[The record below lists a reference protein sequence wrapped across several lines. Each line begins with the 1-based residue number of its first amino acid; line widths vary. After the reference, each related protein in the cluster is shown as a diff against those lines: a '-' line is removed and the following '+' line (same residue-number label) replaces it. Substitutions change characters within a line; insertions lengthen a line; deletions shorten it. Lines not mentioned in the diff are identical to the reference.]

1 MMKLFGTD
9 GIRGKANQFPMTGE
23 VAFNIGRAAAYVLKK
38 KHGRDLILIGKDT
51 RLSGYMLE
59 SALTSGICSMGVDVV
74 LVGPMPTPGIA
85 FVTRSLRVDAGIVI
99 SASHNAYDD
108 NGIKFFCSD
117 GFKLPDSIEK
127 EIEKAVFSEKLK
139 DIRPLGSGIGKAHRV
154 DDAVGRY
161 IEYVKST
168 FPRGMT
174 LENKKI
180 VVDCANGS
188 NYKISPS
195 VLRELGAEVFAIN
208 NEPDGLNINDRCGAT
223 HPEVVQKAVLEHNA
237 DIGISHDGDGDRA
250 ILCDETGKIVD
261 GDRIMAISAVELKKR
276 ARLEKNTVIATVMS
290 NVGLEI
296 FLNRKGIKLVRTQ
309 VGDRYVVEE
318 MLRKGCNFGGEQSGH
333 IIFMDHNT
341 TGDGAITAL
350 QILAIMCKT
359 GKSLSKLSSGIPI
372 YPQILL
378 NVPVMKTKGIEKFP
392 AVMSAI
398 KKAKKK
404 LTSGRILVRPSG
416 TEPKI
421 RVMVE
426 GESMNMITTIA
437 DEVASV
443 IKSNMK

>member
-1 MMKLFGTD
+1 MKLFGTD

-117 GFKLPDSIEK
+117 GFKLPDSLEK

-195 VLRELGAEVFAIN
+195 VLRELGAEVIAIK

-372 YPQILL
+372 YPQVLL
-378 NVPVMKTKGIEKFP
+378 NVPVLKTKGIEKFP
-392 AVMSAI
+392 AVLSAI
-398 KKAKKK
+398 KKAEKK

-426 GESMNMITTIA
+426 GDSMNMITTIA

>member
-1 MMKLFGTD
+1 MKLFGTD

-51 RLSGYMLE
+51 RLSGYMFE

-195 VLRELGAEVFAIN
+195 VLRELGAEVIAIN
-208 NEPDGLNINDRCGAT
+208 NEPDGLNINDRCGAI
-223 HPEVVQKAVLEHNA
+223 HPEVVQKAVLEHKA

-250 ILCDETGKIVD
+250 ILCDEKGKIVD
-261 GDRIMAISAVELKKR
+261 GDKIMAISAVELKKR

-290 NVGLEI
+290 NIGLEV

-318 MLRKGCNFGGEQSGH
+318 ILRKGCNFGGEQSGH

-372 YPQILL
+372 YPQVLL
-378 NVPVMKTKGIEKFP
+378 NVPVSKTKGVEKFP

-398 KKAKKK
+398 KKAEKK

-426 GESMNMITTIA
+426 GDSMSMITTIA